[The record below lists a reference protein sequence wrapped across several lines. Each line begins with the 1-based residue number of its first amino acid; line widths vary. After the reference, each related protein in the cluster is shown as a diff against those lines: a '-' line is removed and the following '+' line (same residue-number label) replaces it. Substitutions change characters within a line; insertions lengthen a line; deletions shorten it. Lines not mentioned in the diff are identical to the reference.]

1 MRYDLV
7 LISPAKQ
14 QFNPNDVLPH
24 SVDYWEKYSFDT
36 LDLTK
41 LIANHPTSLQL
52 ENLIAQL
59 NHKYNIQLS
68 LKQLLADY
76 QSWIKSHTLPFTTFY
91 QQRLFNAFRLHYD
104 LTTQTLISRNQ
115 IVDNWINEK
124 IKQHHHLSAQECIQ
138 IKRQADDVY
147 EQRLDKL
154 LQRVR
159 QRKQEYIVHFFNA
172 HRY

>member
-7 LISPAKQ
+7 LISPAQ
-14 QFNPNDVLPH
+14 QNFNPNDVLPH
-24 SVDYWEKYSFDT
+24 NVDYWEKYSFET

-41 LIANHPTSLQL
+41 LIASQPTSLQL
-52 ENLIAQL
+52 ENLIVQL

-68 LKQLLADY
+68 LEQLQADY
-76 QSWIKSHTLPFTTFY
+76 PTWITSHTLPFTAFY
-91 QQRLFNAFRLHYD
+91 QQHLFHAFRLHYD

-115 IVDNWINEK
+115 IVDNWINEQ
-124 IKQHHHLSAQECIQ
+124 IKQHNHLSAQKCIQ
-138 IKRQADDVY
+138 IKRQAEKIY

-154 LQRVR
+154 LQKIQ
-159 QRKQEYIVHFFNA
+159 QRKQEYVVHFFNA